1 VRVALAEDSVLLR
14 EGIVRL
20 LKEEGFEVVGAASSA
35 PELLDLVEAHE
46 PHVCVVDIRM
56 PPTHTDEGLR
66 AAHAIRDDYPGVGVL
81 ILSQHVDLGLA
92 LKLVERGV
100 EGLGYLLKDRI
111 SEVAEFADSI
121 RRVGEGGS
129 AIDPSLVS
137 QLLSL
142 RREADEL
149 ARLTRR
155 EKEVLGLMAQGYS
168 NVGIA
173 ERLVISVS
181 AAEKHVAAI
190 FDKLGLHNTGDTHR
204 RVLAVLTYLH
214 A

>member
-1 VRVALAEDSVLLR
+1 VLLR

-20 LKEEGFEVVGAASSA
+20 LKEEGFDVVGAVSTA
-35 PELLDLVEAHE
+35 PELLDLVETHE

-56 PPTHTDEGLR
+56 PPTYTDEGLR
-66 AAHAIRDDYPGVGVL
+66 AARLIRDDYPGVGVMV
-81 ILSQHVDLGLA
+81 LSQHVDLGLA
-92 LKLVERGV
+92 LNLVERGV

-111 SEVAEFADSI
+111 SEVAEFTNAL
-121 RRVGEGGS
+121 RRVGQGGS
-129 AIDPSLVS
+129 AIDPILVS
-137 QLLSL
+137 QLLSR

-149 ARLTRR
+149 AQLTRR

-181 AAEKHVAAI
+181 AAEKHVSAI
-190 FDKLGLHNTGDTHR
+190 FDKLGLQNTGDTHR
-204 RVLAVLTYLH
+204 RVLAVLTHLH